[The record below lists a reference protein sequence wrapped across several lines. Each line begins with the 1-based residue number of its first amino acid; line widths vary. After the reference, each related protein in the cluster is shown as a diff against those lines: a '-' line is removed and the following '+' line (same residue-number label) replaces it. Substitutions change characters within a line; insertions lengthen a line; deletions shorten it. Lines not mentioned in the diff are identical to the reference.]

1 MKMRFGVICIMA
13 IRERDVRVSMSFL
26 IGAAIA
32 VLAPASI
39 VQAATATTSFLV
51 TATVLKFCTVVATPM
66 AFGDYTS
73 STAALSTSTITV
85 TCTNGT
91 SYDIGLGAGAA
102 AGATVTTRQMSG
114 TIVTAARL
122 NYFLYSDTSRTV
134 NWGNTVGTDTV
145 NLTAGAL
152 PTISTVYGR
161 VPAGQFVAPDAYLDT
176 IAVTVT
182 Y

>member
-1 MKMRFGVICIMA
+1 MFGEA
-13 IRERDVRVSMSFL
+13 NVRISFGLL

-32 VLAPASI
+32 FQAPANI

-66 AFGDYTS
+66 AFGNYTS
-73 STAALSTSTITV
+73 STDAISTSTITV

-91 SYDIGLGAGAA
+91 GYDIGLDAGGA

-114 TIVTAARL
+114 TTVTAARL
-122 NYFLYSDTSRTV
+122 NYFLYSDSSRTV

-145 NLTAGAL
+145 HLTAGVA
-152 PTISTVYGR
+152 PIVSTVYGR
-161 VPAGQFVAPDAYLDT
+161 VPSGQFVSPDAYLDT
-176 IAVTVT
+176 INVTVT

>member
-1 MKMRFGVICIMA
+1 M
-13 IRERDVRVSMSFL
+13 RVSFGFL

-32 VLAPASI
+32 FLAPASI

-66 AFGDYTS
+66 AFGNYTS
-73 STAALSTSTITV
+73 STVAETTSEITV

-91 SYDIGLGAGAA
+91 PYDIGLSAGTA

-114 TIVTAARL
+114 TTVTAARL
-122 NYFLYSDTSRTV
+122 NYFLYSDTGRTV

-145 NLTAGAL
+145 HITAGAT
-152 PTISTVYGR
+152 PIISTVYGR

>member
-1 MKMRFGVICIMA
+1 MRISFGL
-13 IRERDVRVSMSFL
+13 L

-32 VLAPASI
+32 LQAPANI

-66 AFGDYTS
+66 AFGNYTS
-73 STAALSTSTITV
+73 STDAISTSTITV

-91 SYDIGLGAGAA
+91 GYDIGLDAGAA

-114 TIVTAARL
+114 TVVTAARL
-122 NYFLYSDTSRTV
+122 NYFLYSDSSRTV

-145 NLTAGAL
+145 HLTAGVA
-152 PTISTVYGR
+152 PIVSTVYGR
-161 VPAGQFVAPDAYLDT
+161 VPSGQFVSPDAYLDT
-176 IAVTVT
+176 INVTVT

>member
-1 MKMRFGVICIMA
+1 MRIPVC
-13 IRERDVRVSMSFL
+13 FL
-26 IGAAIA
+26 IGATIA
-32 VLAPASI
+32 FLAPSSI
-39 VQAATATTSFLV
+39 VLAATATTSFLV

-66 AFGDYTS
+66 AFGNYTS
-73 STAALSTSTITV
+73 STVSETTSTITV

-91 SYDIGLGAGAA
+91 TYDIGLGAGAA

-114 TIVTAARL
+114 TTVTTARL
-122 NYFLYSDTSRTV
+122 NYFLYSDTGRTV

-145 NLTAGAL
+145 SLTAGAV
-152 PTISTVYGR
+152 PIISTVYGR
-161 VPAGQFVAPDAYLDT
+161 VPASQFVAPDAYLDT

>member
-1 MKMRFGVICIMA
+1 MRICFGL
-13 IRERDVRVSMSFL
+13 L

-32 VLAPASI
+32 FQAPANI

-66 AFGDYTS
+66 AFGNYTS
-73 STAALSTSTITV
+73 STDAISTSTITV

-91 SYDIGLGAGAA
+91 TYDIGLDAGGAS
-102 AGATVTTRQMSG
+102 GATVTTRQMSG
-114 TIVTAARL
+114 TTVTAARL
-122 NYFLYSDTSRTV
+122 NYFLYSDSSRTV

-145 NLTAGAL
+145 HLTAGAT
-152 PTISTVYGR
+152 PIISTVYGR
-161 VPAGQFVAPDAYLDT
+161 VPSGQFVAPDAYQDT
-176 IAVTVT
+176 INVTVT

>member
-1 MKMRFGVICIMA
+1 MRTPIC
-13 IRERDVRVSMSFL
+13 L
-26 IGAAIA
+26 AIA
-32 VLAPASI
+32 VLASFFAPGST

-51 TATVLKFCTVVATPM
+51 TATVLKFCAVVATPM

-73 STAALSTSTITV
+73 STDAIGTSTITV

-91 SYDIGLGAGAA
+91 AYDIGLDAGGA

-114 TIVTAARL
+114 TTVTAARL
-122 NYFLYSDTSRTV
+122 NYFLYSDSSRTV

-145 NLTAGAL
+145 HLTAGAT
-152 PTISTVYGR
+152 PIISTVYGR

-176 IAVTVT
+176 INVTVT

>member
-1 MKMRFGVICIMA
+1 M
-13 IRERDVRVSMSFL
+13 RVSLSVL

-32 VLAPASI
+32 VLVPANI
-39 VQAATATTSFLV
+39 VQAATATTSFQV

-66 AFGDYTS
+66 AFGNYTS
-73 STAALSTSTITV
+73 STVSETTSEITV

-91 SYDIGLGAGAA
+91 PYDIGLSAGTA

-114 TIVTAARL
+114 TTVTAARL
-122 NYFLYSDTSRTV
+122 NYFLYSDTGRTV

-145 NLTAGAL
+145 HITAGAT
-152 PTISTVYGR
+152 PIISTVYGR

>member
-1 MKMRFGVICIMA
+1 MIA
-13 IRERDVRVSMSFL
+13 IRERDVRVSLSFL

-32 VLAPASI
+32 FLAPASI
-39 VQAATATTSFLV
+39 VQAATATTSFAV

-66 AFGDYTS
+66 AFGNYTS
-73 STAALSTSTITV
+73 STVAETTSTITV
-85 TCTNGT
+85 TCTAGT
-91 SYDIGLGAGAA
+91 GYDIGLDAGGA

-114 TIVTAARL
+114 TTVTTARL
-122 NYFLYSDTSRTV
+122 NYFLYSDSGRTV

-145 NLTAGAL
+145 NLTAGAV
-152 PTISTVYGR
+152 PIISTVYGR

-176 IAVTVT
+176 INVTVT